1 MVINVRINC
10 QTPKICSFKVTHQRD
25 LCFISRSVG
34 NSYPMI
40 IITFVTLLIIL
51 SIVLVK
57 AALYTSLCDLSH
69 VCGTLV
75 NES

>member
-10 QTPKICSFKVTHQRD
+10 QTPKIRSFKVTYQRD

-40 IITFVTLLIIL
+40 IIICVTLLIIL
-51 SIVLVK
+51 SSVLVK
-57 AALYTSLCDLSH
+57 VALYVSLCGLSY
-69 VCGTLV
+69 VCGT
-75 NES
+75 